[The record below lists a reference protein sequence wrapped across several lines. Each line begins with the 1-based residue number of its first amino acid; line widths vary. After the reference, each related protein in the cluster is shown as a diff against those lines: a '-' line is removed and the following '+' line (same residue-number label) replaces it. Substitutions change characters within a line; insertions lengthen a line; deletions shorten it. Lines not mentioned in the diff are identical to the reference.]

1 MHKNKEINHEIKET
15 SEFRKRML
23 SLFEIFLFFPLFS
36 MLFRDYLTNEIFS
49 ALFIYIRNDDR
60 LFKKAINASISR
72 LHYNLALYL
81 KCLSPIEII
90 EGTLNAQ
97 ITKTIIIPA
106 SVAIKFIQI
115 PCFISIPLPH
125 KN

>member
-1 MHKNKEINHEIKET
+1 MLKNKETKHEIKEIT
-15 SEFRKRML
+15 EF
-23 SLFEIFLFFPLFS
+23 
-36 MLFRDYLTNEIFS
+36 
-49 ALFIYIRNDDR
+49 
-60 LFKKAINASISR
+60 
-72 LHYNLALYL
+72 HYNPTLYL
-81 KCLSPIEII
+81 KCLSPMEII

-125 KN
+125 LN